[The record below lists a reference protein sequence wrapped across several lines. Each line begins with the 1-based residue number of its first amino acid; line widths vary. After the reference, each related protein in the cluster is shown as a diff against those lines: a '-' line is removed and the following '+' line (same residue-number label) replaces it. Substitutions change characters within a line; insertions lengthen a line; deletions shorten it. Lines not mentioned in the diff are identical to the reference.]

1 VKKKRK
7 KPTSEVEAL
16 PKPAAAPA
24 ISTSLSGAIANWKQ
38 KETAD
43 AKQSPKAKKATVVPP
58 VVTMPPPGPSRALPV
73 TVAPASATSRG
84 EIHRALSTEDQ
95 NALER
100 AFAGVRPLT
109 ERKRG
114 GPSETVLQAKTVAR
128 QDDVQAR
135 ARLNALVGKTAHVV
149 VERQDEF
156 VSGLRDGVTKAILRR
171 LRSETARPEASLDL
185 HGERAVDA
193 ANLVTK
199 FVRMQHRK
207 GLRLLL
213 IIHGKGVHSEHG
225 VGILG
230 DLVVG
235 ALSSGGA
242 APLVAAFST
251 AHASHG
257 GSGALVVELVNG

>member
-1 VKKKRK
+1 MKKKRK
-7 KPTSEVEAL
+7 KPTSEVETQ
-16 PKPAAAPA
+16 PKPAVAPA

-38 KETAD
+38 KETAR
-43 AKQSPKAKKATVVPP
+43 PKLKKAGAVPP

-73 TVAPASATSRG
+73 TVPPPTQRTTK
-84 EIHRALSTEDQ
+84 LSTEDQ

-114 GPSETVLQAKTVAR
+114 GPSEAVIHAR
-128 QDDVQAR
+128 TLTRKDDVEAR
-135 ARLNALVGKTAHVV
+135 ARLDALVGKTARVV

-156 VSGLRDGVTKAILRR
+156 VSGLRDGVARTSLRK
-171 LRSETARPEASLDL
+171 LRSESARPEATLDL

-193 ANLVTK
+193 VGLVVK
-199 FVRMQHRK
+199 FVRLQHRK
-207 GLRLLL
+207 GLRVLL
-213 IIHGKGVHSEHG
+213 IIHGKGTHSEHG
-225 VGILG
+225 VGVLG

-242 APLVAAFST
+242 APLVAAFSS

-257 GSGALVVELVNG
+257 GSGALMVELVNG